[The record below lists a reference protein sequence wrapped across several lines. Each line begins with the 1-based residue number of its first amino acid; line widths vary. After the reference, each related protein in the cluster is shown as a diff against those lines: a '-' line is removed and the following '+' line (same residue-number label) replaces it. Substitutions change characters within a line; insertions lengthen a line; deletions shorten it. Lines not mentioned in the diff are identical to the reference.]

1 MVRMSRCR
9 DAPRRD
15 RPPAGCGRR
24 LRLRLLVLVAVGRG
38 RRRHDGGLRARPALA
53 RAPRRPGEILI
64 RAEATPKT
72 AGPFTFA
79 GTYRVRFVQYAPEDP
94 RLDFAGE
101 TPFVAAL
108 TRADGSTVRRL
119 FRAAAA
125 SGSRTVRLSGRYLV
139 DASFGDYPFALRFT
153 RVAG

>member
-1 MVRMSRCR
+1 M
-9 DAPRRD
+9 RRV
-15 RPPAGCGRR
+15 AIVLLLAGAGLSGCGSSSSG
-24 LRLRLLVLVAVGRG
+24 A
-38 RRRHDGGLRARPALA
+38 GGSATTAASASAPALA
-53 RAPRRPGEILI
+53 RAPRRPGEVLI

-108 TRADGSTVRRL
+108 TRTDGRPVRRL

-125 SGSRTVRLSGRYLV
+125 TGARTVRLNGRYVV

-153 RVAG
+153 RVRR

>member
-1 MVRMSRCR
+1 MRR
-9 DAPRRD
+9 APIAALLAGATL
-15 RPPAGCGRR
+15 AGCGSS
-24 LRLRLLVLVAVGRG
+24 AP
-38 RRRHDGGLRARPALA
+38 RPATTTGPSAPVPSLA
-53 RAPRRPGEILI
+53 RAPRQPGEVLI

-94 RLDFAGE
+94 RLDFSGE

-108 TRADGSTVRRL
+108 TRGDGSTVRRL
-119 FRAAAA
+119 FRAAKA

-139 DASFGDYPFALRFT
+139 DASFGDFPFALRFT
-153 RVAG
+153 RVRG

>member
-1 MVRMSRCR
+1 M
-9 DAPRRD
+9 RRV
-15 RPPAGCGRR
+15 AIVLLLAAAGASGCGSSSSG
-24 LRLRLLVLVAVGRG
+24 A
-38 RRRHDGGLRARPALA
+38 GGSATTAASAPAPALV

-94 RLDFAGE
+94 RLDFAGQ

-139 DASFGDYPFALRFT
+139 DASFGDYPFVLRFT
-153 RVAG
+153 RLAG

>member
-1 MVRMSRCR
+1 MRCV
-9 DAPRRD
+9 AIVLLL
-15 RPPAGCGRR
+15 AAAGVSGCGSSSSSPSG
-24 LRLRLLVLVAVGRG
+24 A
-38 RRRHDGGLRARPALA
+38 GGGATTATSAPAPALA

-153 RVAG
+153 PVAG

>member
-1 MVRMSRCR
+1 MRRVAIVLLLA
-9 DAPRRD
+9 APVVS
-15 RPPAGCGRR
+15 GCGS
-24 LRLRLLVLVAVGRG
+24 ASPGA
-38 RRRHDGGLRARPALA
+38 GGSATTAASAPAPALA

-153 RVAG
+153 RLAG

>member
-1 MVRMSRCR
+1 M
-9 DAPRRD
+9 RRA
-15 RPPAGCGRR
+15 RIAALLAGATLVAGCGSS
-24 LRLRLLVLVAVGRG
+24 APG
-38 RRRHDGGLRARPALA
+38 PATTTGPSAPVPSLA
-53 RAPRRPGEILI
+53 RAARQPGEILI

-72 AGPFTFA
+72 AGPFAFA

-94 RLDFAGE
+94 RLDFSAE

-108 TRADGSTVRRL
+108 TRNDGSTVRRL
-119 FRAAAA
+119 FRTASA

-153 RVAG
+153 RVGG